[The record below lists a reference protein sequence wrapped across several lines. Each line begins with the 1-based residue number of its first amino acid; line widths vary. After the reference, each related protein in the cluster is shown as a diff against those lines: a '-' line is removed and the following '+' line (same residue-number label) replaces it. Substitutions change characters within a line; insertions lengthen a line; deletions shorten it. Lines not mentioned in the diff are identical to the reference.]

1 MQAKAKTEP
10 ELMKEIGKLQKRLK
24 EAEKELITYR
34 KNETVSLPAQK
45 LARSVLDQ
53 STVII
58 IICDENGRIIQA
70 SQMAHRFFIGKL
82 VGRAF
87 DSVCPLTLTSPLP
100 FGPKQF
106 SISSVLAG
114 KILRSQEVTYDH
126 DGQVSYFLLNARP
139 LSDGGN
145 ILGCLVSL
153 TDLTQHKK
161 MEEQIAHLASFPQL
175 NPNPVVEVDLAGH
188 VHYSNPAAERLFPD
202 LKEAGL
208 NHPWLMDLEKISEI
222 LKTEGRRTHVR
233 ELRVGDHWYQQTV
246 HSVTEETRLR
256 IYGFDITRR
265 KRAEEETQ
273 KLLTAIQEEKERLSA
288 LVNSVNDEVWFAD
301 TEKRFTLANPSAL
314 QEFGFSSIDALEVEK
329 FAESLEVY
337 RPDGSPRPLKEAPPL
352 RALRGEVL
360 SNLEEIIRTPASGE
374 LRYRQVS
381 AAPVTDS
388 SGNIIGSVSVVR
400 DITER
405 KQMEEELR
413 RSREELEVRV
423 QERTAELMSVVEEL
437 QDEMSERKRAEEA
450 LREQSRILEGFFTS
464 TITPLVFLD
473 RDFNFIRV
481 NEAYAKACQRDMPE
495 FPGRNHFEFYPHEE
509 NEMIFRRVVE
519 TKTPYQA
526 IAKPFSFSDH
536 PEWDVTYW
544 DWTLTPLLDDRGEV
558 ESLVFSLEDVTER
571 KRAQEQLKAA
581 HQYTRSLIEAS
592 LDPFVTINPEGKV
605 TDVNRATELVTGI
618 LREQLI
624 GSDFS
629 NYFTEPEKAREGYQQ
644 VFEMGSVRDYP
655 LAIRHTS
662 GHITPVLYNATV
674 YRNEAGKVQGVFA
687 AARDITAQKVAEEK
701 AMSEFVLRESIE
713 NSIVTGIL
721 VLDRIGR
728 LTHVNPAFCKMTG
741 WSKEELVE
749 SMPPFVFWP
758 PEDLEIR
765 SRSHQELIGG
775 QVPNG
780 GFEARLRRKNEGR
793 FDALIMVSPLKDA
806 QEKVLGW
813 VASVG
818 DIAER
823 KETERRTSATN
834 ALLTLFSQKTS
845 RKEYLEAVTDLI
857 HSWSGCRC
865 VGIRILD
872 EKGFVPY
879 ESYVGFSQTFWE
891 KENRISVHR
900 DQCACIRVVAG
911 DPDPQDLPMM
921 TPNGSFHCDN
931 TFKFVGQLSEEEKTR
946 FRGVCIENGF
956 LSVSIVPIRYRN
968 KVLGAIHLA
977 DEREGQLP
985 LKGMTFIESVAPLI
999 GEAINRF
1006 NLEEEIRES
1015 ENRLRTLSSQLL
1027 TIQETERKRVAHELH
1042 DGIGQTLTAVKFK
1055 VEGTLQQMA
1064 KARSKSKEAL
1074 ESIIPVIQQSVEE
1087 VRRIQMDLRPSTL
1100 DDLGILAT
1108 LEWFCREYQKIYSHL
1123 HIEKEIS
1130 IKEDEVSTP
1139 IKTVIYRVVQEALN
1153 NIAKHSKADLIHLS
1167 LGKGEDKIQLVIQ
1180 DNGQGFDLEEILSP
1194 DRSRRGLGL
1203 TSMRERTELSR
1214 GTFEIETNKGKGT
1227 TIRASWPI

>member
-1 MQAKAKTEP
+1 
-10 ELMKEIGKLQKRLK
+10 
-24 EAEKELITYR
+24 
-34 KNETVSLPAQK
+34 
-45 LARSVLDQ
+45 
-53 STVII
+53 
-58 IICDENGRIIQA
+58 
-70 SQMAHRFFIGKL
+70 MAHRFFIGKL
-82 VGRAF
+82 FGRAF

-188 VHYSNPAAERLFPD
+188 VHYSNPAADGLFPD
-202 LKEAGL
+202 LKEARL
-208 NHPWLMDLEKISEI
+208 HHPWLMDLEKISEI
-222 LKTEGRRTHVR
+222 LKTEGRRIHVR

-246 HSVTEETRLR
+246 HSVVEETRLR

-265 KRAEEETQ
+265 KQAEEALSERERDLNRAQAVAHTGSWRLDVRQNMLLWSKETHRIFGIP
-273 KLLTAIQEEKERLSA
+273 KETPLTYEAFLASVYPGDRQTVDQSWQAALHGEPYDIEHRIVVEGKIKWVREKAELEFDKQGS
-288 LVNSVNDEVWFAD
+288 
-301 TEKRFTLANPSAL
+301 L
-314 QEFGFSSIDALEVEK
+314 QGGFGTV
-329 FAESLEVY
+329 
-337 RPDGSPRPLKEAPPL
+337 
-352 RALRGEVL
+352 
-360 SNLEEIIRTPASGE
+360 
-374 LRYRQVS
+374 Q
-381 AAPVTDS
+381 
-388 SGNIIGSVSVVR
+388 

-413 RSREELEVRV
+413 RSHDELEARV

-437 QDEMSERKRAEEA
+437 QDEMSERKRIEEA
-450 LREQSRILEGFFTS
+450 LIEQSRILEGFFTS

-536 PEWDVTYW
+536 PEWGVTYW
-544 DWTLTPLLDDRGEV
+544 DWTLRPLLDDRGEV
-558 ESLVFSLEDVTER
+558 EFLVFSLEDVTER

-956 LSVSIVPIRYRN
+956 LSVSIVPIRYRD